1 MKHSGRKIQIYI
13 SLVSFLLPVFSLRG
27 ADEEYTDGV
36 FIVNEDWYGHQN
48 STINWIS
55 NDGEWSYRIFQT
67 ANSESGNQLGCT
79 NQFGQIYG
87 DRFYFIAK
95 QDKDPGASVQ
105 GGRITVADARTMK
118 MLYQT
123 PLIDPSG
130 KQCDGRGY
138 LGVDEHKG
146 YISSSNGIWVFDT
159 DNYEVTGQV
168 EGSANPNGTDNRPN
182 TDPTGSLYHGQCG
195 SMVRVN
201 DRVFAAHQQFGLLV
215 IDPEQDKVVETIT
228 MEAVKDCL
236 PEPDNGKEKVMP
248 GIGSVVLAKDGSL
261 WVSVAKDVQGTG
273 ATLPYL
279 MRIDPSSLEVM
290 VIEIPS
296 GIYPP
301 SNSWYA
307 WTPDGFCASF
317 QKNVLYWNGGPNS
330 WFSNAR
336 IYKYD
341 IDSDEVS
348 VIVNLDKEAEEE
360 GLDKYS
366 RWNIYGCSMRSHPVT
381 DELYIS
387 LFHYFQNPNYTLRR
401 TDSNGKT
408 LQEYP
413 MISNYWFPSLPVFPD
428 LDAPVAHNP
437 GVQAVSPTEPTLIN
451 LAGLFSDAD
460 SMEAA
465 IVKSIVG
472 ISNPEAFNAKM
483 LNGNLEIVPI
493 HVSEGSTGYVEIKG
507 NSNGKTTTT
516 RIELLFSTS
525 GIGEI
530 EDSDDPRESEYYNL
544 QGERIANPEK
554 GVYIRRCGGKTEKI
568 IL

>member
-1 MKHSGRKIQIYI
+1 MIAKRKYI
-13 SLVSFLLPVFSLRG
+13 VFSFLVGILSLTVPGVKG
-27 ADEEYTDGV
+27 AEEYRDGV

-55 NDGEWSYRIFQT
+55 DGGEWSYHIFQT
-67 ANSESGNQLGCT
+67 ANQEEGYQLGCT
-79 NQFGQIYG
+79 NQFGQVYG

-118 MLYQT
+118 MLYQS
-123 PLIDPSG
+123 PIIDPSG
-130 KQCDGRGY
+130 NQCDGRGY

-159 DNYEVTGQV
+159 DTYTVTGQV
-168 EGSANPNGTDNRPN
+168 EGSANPNGSDGRPN

-201 DRVFAAHQQFGLLV
+201 ERVFAAHQQYGLLV
-215 IDPEQDKVVETIT
+215 IDPVSDKVTDVVT
-228 MEAVKDCL
+228 MEAVKDLL
-236 PEPDNGKEKVMP
+236 PEPEAGKSKVMP

-273 ATLPYL
+273 ATLPYI
-279 MRIDPSSLEVM
+279 MRVDPASLDCK
-290 VIEIPS
+290 VIKIPD

-307 WTPDGFCASF
+307 WTPDGFCSSF
-317 QKNVLYWNGGPNS
+317 KNNVLYWNGGPNS

-341 IDSDEVS
+341 IDKDEVS
-348 VIVNLDKEAEEE
+348 MVVNLDKEAEEE

-366 RWNIYGCSMRSHPVT
+366 RWNIYGCSIRVHPVT
-381 DELYIS
+381 DELYMS
-387 LFHYFQNPNYTLRR
+387 LFHYFQNPNYILRR

-413 MISNYWFPSLPVFPD
+413 MIANYWFPSLPVFPD
-428 LDAPVAHNP
+428 NEEPVVHNP
-437 GVQAVSPTEPTLIN
+437 GVILVSSVEPTTVN
-451 LAGLFSDAD
+451 LNDMFTDAD
-460 SMEAA
+460 SMESA
-465 IVKSIVG
+465 IVKSVVDV
-472 ISNPEAFNAKM
+472 SNPAEFTARVA
-483 LNGNLEIVPI
+483 NGDLVITPI
-493 HVSEGSTGYVEIKG
+493 DVTEGSRGFVEVKG
-507 NSNGKTTTT
+507 NSNGKIATA
-516 RIELLFSTS
+516 ILDLLFTTS
-525 GIGEI
+525 GISEI
-530 EDSDDPRESEYYNL
+530 HVEDAEEIYFTL
-544 QGERIANPEK
+544 QGQRVTKLGK
-554 GVYIRRCGGKTEKI
+554 GVYLHKKGNKIEKI

>member
-1 MKHSGRKIQIYI
+1 MKTSGKRY
-13 SLVSFLLPVFSLRG
+13 VSFLLLLTPMLSFG
-27 ADEEYTDGV
+27 AEEEYTDGV

-48 STINWIS
+48 STVNWLS
-55 NDGEWSYRIFQT
+55 SEGEWTYRVFQL
-67 ANSESGNQLGCT
+67 ANQENGNQLGCT
-79 NQFGQIYG
+79 NQYGQIYG

-118 MLYQT
+118 MLYQS
-123 PLIDPSG
+123 PIIDPAG
-130 KQCDGRGY
+130 NQCDGRGY

-146 YISSSNGIWVFDT
+146 YISTSNGIWIFDT
-159 DNYEVTGQV
+159 DSYTVKGQV
-168 EGSANPNGTDNRPN
+168 EGSANPNGSDGRPN

-195 SMVRVN
+195 TMVRVN
-201 DRVFAAHQQFGLLV
+201 DRVFAAHQQYGLLV
-215 IDPEQDKVVETIT
+215 IDPATDKVTGTVT
-228 MEAVKDCL
+228 MQAVKDYL
-236 PEPDNGKEKVMP
+236 PDTDDGKEKVMP

-261 WVSVAKDVQGTG
+261 WVSVARDVQGTG

-279 MRIDPSSLEVM
+279 MRVDPSTLETDI
-290 VIEIPS
+290 IEIPA

-317 QKNVLYWNGGPNS
+317 RENVLYWNGGPNS

-341 IDSDEVS
+341 IDKDEVS
-348 VIVNLDKEAEEE
+348 VIINLDKEAQDE

-366 RWNIYGCSMRSHPVT
+366 RWNIYGCSMRPHPVT

-401 TDSNGKT
+401 ADSSGNT

-428 LDAPVAHNP
+428 LEMPVAHDP
-437 GVQAVSPTEPTLIN
+437 GRITVSTEESTIIN
-451 LAGLFSDAD
+451 LSGLFTDAD

-465 IVKSIVG
+465 IVKSILSVSDPDEFAAR
-472 ISNPEAFNAKM
+472 II
-483 LNGNLEIVPI
+483 NGNLEIEPLNVN
-493 HVSEGSTGYVEIKG
+493 EGSEGYVEVKG
-507 NSNGKTTTT
+507 NSNGKIATV
-516 RIELLFSTS
+516 RLELLFSTA
-525 GIGEI
+525 GITETTGVNHT
-530 EDSDDPRESEYYNL
+530 SAQYYNL
-544 QGERIANPEK
+544 QGEKVNHPER
-554 GVYIRRCGGKTEKI
+554 GIYIRVCGGKTEKI

>member
-1 MKHSGRKIQIYI
+1 MKHSGRKIQLYL
-13 SLVSFLLPVFSLRG
+13 SLASFLLPVFSLRG

-67 ANSESGNQLGCT
+67 ANSEAGNQLGCT

-168 EGSANPNGTDNRPN
+168 EGSANPNGADNRPN

-228 MEAVKDCL
+228 MEAVRDCL

-279 MRIDPSSLEVM
+279 MRIDPSTLEVK
-290 VIEIPS
+290 VIDIPS

-317 QKNVLYWNGGPNS
+317 RENVLYWNGGPNS

-341 IDSDEVS
+341 IDCDEVS

-366 RWNIYGCSMRSHPVT
+366 RWNIYGCSMRPHPVT
-381 DELYIS
+381 DELYVS

-408 LQEYP
+408 IQEYP

-428 LDAPVAHNP
+428 LESPVAHNP
-437 GVQAVSPTEPTLIN
+437 GIQAVSPSEPTLIN

-465 IVKSIVG
+465 IVKSIV
-472 ISNPEAFNAKM
+472 SVSDPTEFEAKM
-483 LNGNLEIVPI
+483 VNGNLEIEPI
-493 HVSEGSTGYVEIKG
+493 YMSEGARGYVEIKG
-507 NSNGKTTTT
+507 NSNGKIATT
-516 RIELLFSTS
+516 RLELLFSTA
-525 GIGEI
+525 GIGDIVDSSDLMEI
-530 EDSDDPRESEYYNL
+530 EYYNL
-544 QGERIANPEK
+544 QGQRITNPEK